1 MGAIVLPS
9 VDEEAKIA
17 MNAET
22 NAGSA
27 TNKEELL
34 REIIDATNEEIGT
47 VEETPN
53 CGLPAVP
60 LPVDPEEETQ
70 DDSSCSID
78 ATNMEGEENQD
89 CDLPSDPEEELLREI
104 LDDNSYPNDVR
115 LAAKQA
121 LQVRRLSNQ
130 RRAAKQKEEVEK
142 VPPEVPAPAP
152 VELEPM
158 DMIRKGAVAAV
169 GGTLTAVGLVMIP
182 LPTPFGAVVASSGLA
197 VLGTEFDEAKE
208 LNDRLIDG
216 AKGHLSNA
224 RAAIVRGIER
234 MDPGELDDE
243 VDSDSDSDNRDSDD
257 DKKEAVQP
265 VSADSARSDN
275 NEGNTSGDGENKSND
290 KSANPIVQ
298 DRQEQMQKSYE
309 QTREYITKRTGKF
322 LSRNV
327 LPLLKEKSPADEQE
341 TTAAEAMAVNAP
353 ENDET
358 RRDDCSDQDN
368 KEESCVAANSE
379 GIASNDKEWVVL

>member
-1 MGAIVLPS
+1 MG
-9 VDEEAKIA
+9 
-17 MNAET
+17 
-22 NAGSA
+22 
-27 TNKEELL
+27 
-34 REIIDATNEEIGT
+34 
-47 VEETPN
+47 
-53 CGLPAVP
+53 
-60 LPVDPEEETQ
+60 
-70 DDSSCSID
+70 
-78 ATNMEGEENQD
+78 
-89 CDLPSDPEEELLREI
+89 
-104 LDDNSYPNDVR
+104 
-115 LAAKQA
+115 
-121 LQVRRLSNQ
+121 
-130 RRAAKQKEEVEK
+130 
-142 VPPEVPAPAP
+142 
-152 VELEPM
+152 
-158 DMIRKGAVAAV
+158 
-169 GGTLTAVGLVMIP
+169 LTAVGLVMIP

-243 VDSDSDSDNRDSDD
+243 VDSDSDSDNVDSND
-257 DKKEAVQP
+257 DKKEADQP

-275 NEGNTSGDGENKSND
+275 NEGNASGNGENKSND

-298 DRQEQMQKSYE
+298 DRQEQMQRSYE
-309 QTREYITKRTGKF
+309 QTREYITKRTSKF

-341 TTAAEAMAVNAP
+341 TAATKAVANNAP

-368 KEESCVAANSE
+368 KEDGCVATKPE